1 MRAASRAG
9 SDRTPP
15 YVCNYFQMDND
26 GWSPSVFQNTYASSE
41 DAIEGERCYSSGDDN
56 CLIQDGVVK
65 ASGTHDELVA
75 QSEDY
80 KSLFSS
86 QFVDA
91 GPS

>member
-1 MRAASRAG
+1 MVAHRLSTIVDA
-9 SDRTPP
+9 DR
-15 YVCNYFQMDND
+15 V
-26 GWSPSVFQNTYASSE
+26 
-41 DAIEGERCYSSGDDN
+41 I
-56 CLIQDGVVK
+56 LIQDGVVK